1 MELNKEIIKG
11 HVESIIL
18 SLLQEKDLYGYE
30 ISKLIREN
38 SKEAFE
44 VKDGTLYVVLKRLEK
59 LGLVISYWGDCKSGG
74 GRRKY
79 FKITEDG
86 VNYLKEKKSE
96 WEFLKSIM
104 NIFLGENRMREID
117 NYIDSLYKNID
128 GISKENKEIKETMRT
143 HLIESVEEL
152 KLEGFSEKESIKIAL
167 ERFGEINEIRG
178 ELKTVVE
185 RGVKPLLYTVGI
197 SLIILIAFFTHLI
210 FMRFDYIKLLALI
223 IIAVPMYIIIRGGV
237 LIYYKVKGIKY
248 DIDWKKELYKFLFA
262 NYFIFLVGWY
272 IFPIEVGGS
281 SNVNFQVDL
290 IPFKSYIELMNRGIT
305 IGYLMKWIIIRLIL
319 FIPLGFYPAFL
330 KGKFNN
336 IAGCVLV
343 ASIVYFIVPI
353 LELILSFGLISIPII
368 YIGIDY
374 WVISIIGVLLGYFLY
389 NSIAKKHI

>member
-1 MELNKEIIKG
+1 
-11 HVESIIL
+11 
-18 SLLQEKDLYGYE
+18 
-30 ISKLIREN
+30 
-38 SKEAFE
+38 
-44 VKDGTLYVVLKRLEK
+44 
-59 LGLVISYWGDCKSGG
+59 
-74 GRRKY
+74 
-79 FKITEDG
+79 
-86 VNYLKEKKSE
+86 
-96 WEFLKSIM
+96 
-104 NIFLGENRMREID
+104 MREID

-290 IPFKSYIELMNRGIT
+290 IPFKNYIELMNRGLT
-305 IGYLMKWIIIRLIL
+305 IGYFIKTTIIRLIL

-336 IAGCVLV
+336 IAGCVLI
-343 ASIVYFIVPI
+343 ASVVYFIVPI
-353 LELILSFGLISIPII
+353 LELILSFGLISVPII

-374 WVISIIGVLLGYFLY
+374 WVIGIIGVLLGYFLY
-389 NSIAKKHI
+389 NSIAKNYK

>member
-1 MELNKEIIKG
+1 
-11 HVESIIL
+11 
-18 SLLQEKDLYGYE
+18 
-30 ISKLIREN
+30 
-38 SKEAFE
+38 
-44 VKDGTLYVVLKRLEK
+44 
-59 LGLVISYWGDCKSGG
+59 
-74 GRRKY
+74 
-79 FKITEDG
+79 
-86 VNYLKEKKSE
+86 
-96 WEFLKSIM
+96 
-104 NIFLGENRMREID
+104 MREID

-210 FMRFDYIKLLALI
+210 FMRFDYIRLLALI

-272 IFPIEVGGS
+272 IFPIEVEGS

-336 IAGCVLV
+336 IAGCVLI

>member
-1 MELNKEIIKG
+1 
-11 HVESIIL
+11 
-18 SLLQEKDLYGYE
+18 
-30 ISKLIREN
+30 
-38 SKEAFE
+38 
-44 VKDGTLYVVLKRLEK
+44 
-59 LGLVISYWGDCKSGG
+59 
-74 GRRKY
+74 
-79 FKITEDG
+79 
-86 VNYLKEKKSE
+86 
-96 WEFLKSIM
+96 
-104 NIFLGENRMREID
+104 MREID

-197 SLIILIAFFTHLI
+197 SLIILIAFFTNLI

-237 LIYYKVKGIKY
+237 LIYYKVKGVKY

-336 IAGCVLV
+336 IAGCVLI
-343 ASIVYFIVPI
+343 ASVVYLIVPI

>member
-1 MELNKEIIKG
+1 
-11 HVESIIL
+11 
-18 SLLQEKDLYGYE
+18 
-30 ISKLIREN
+30 
-38 SKEAFE
+38 
-44 VKDGTLYVVLKRLEK
+44 
-59 LGLVISYWGDCKSGG
+59 
-74 GRRKY
+74 
-79 FKITEDG
+79 
-86 VNYLKEKKSE
+86 
-96 WEFLKSIM
+96 
-104 NIFLGENRMREID
+104 MREID

-210 FMRFDYIKLLALI
+210 FMRFDYIKLIALI

-248 DIDWKKELYKFLFA
+248 NIDWKKELYKFLFA
-262 NYFIFLVGWY
+262 NYFIFLVVWY

-281 SNVNFQVDL
+281 SNVNLQVDL

-336 IAGCVLV
+336 IAGCVLI

-353 LELILSFGLISIPII
+353 LELILSFGLISVPII

>member
-1 MELNKEIIKG
+1 
-11 HVESIIL
+11 
-18 SLLQEKDLYGYE
+18 
-30 ISKLIREN
+30 
-38 SKEAFE
+38 
-44 VKDGTLYVVLKRLEK
+44 
-59 LGLVISYWGDCKSGG
+59 
-74 GRRKY
+74 
-79 FKITEDG
+79 
-86 VNYLKEKKSE
+86 
-96 WEFLKSIM
+96 
-104 NIFLGENRMREID
+104 MREID

-353 LELILSFGLISIPII
+353 LELILSFGLISVPVI

>member
-1 MELNKEIIKG
+1 
-11 HVESIIL
+11 
-18 SLLQEKDLYGYE
+18 
-30 ISKLIREN
+30 
-38 SKEAFE
+38 
-44 VKDGTLYVVLKRLEK
+44 
-59 LGLVISYWGDCKSGG
+59 
-74 GRRKY
+74 
-79 FKITEDG
+79 
-86 VNYLKEKKSE
+86 
-96 WEFLKSIM
+96 
-104 NIFLGENRMREID
+104 MREID

-336 IAGCVLV
+336 IAGCVLI

-353 LELILSFGLISIPII
+353 LELILSFGLISVPII

-389 NSIAKKHI
+389 NSIAKNYK

>member
-1 MELNKEIIKG
+1 
-11 HVESIIL
+11 
-18 SLLQEKDLYGYE
+18 
-30 ISKLIREN
+30 
-38 SKEAFE
+38 
-44 VKDGTLYVVLKRLEK
+44 
-59 LGLVISYWGDCKSGG
+59 
-74 GRRKY
+74 
-79 FKITEDG
+79 
-86 VNYLKEKKSE
+86 
-96 WEFLKSIM
+96 
-104 NIFLGENRMREID
+104 MREID

-152 KLEGFSEKESIKIAL
+152 KLEGFSEKESIRIAL

-237 LIYYKVKGIKY
+237 LIYYKVKGVKY

-305 IGYLMKWIIIRLIL
+305 RGYLMKWIIIRLIL

-336 IAGCVLV
+336 IAGCVLI

-353 LELILSFGLISIPII
+353 LELILSFGLISVPII

>member
-1 MELNKEIIKG
+1 
-11 HVESIIL
+11 
-18 SLLQEKDLYGYE
+18 
-30 ISKLIREN
+30 
-38 SKEAFE
+38 
-44 VKDGTLYVVLKRLEK
+44 
-59 LGLVISYWGDCKSGG
+59 
-74 GRRKY
+74 
-79 FKITEDG
+79 
-86 VNYLKEKKSE
+86 
-96 WEFLKSIM
+96 
-104 NIFLGENRMREID
+104 MREID

-210 FMRFDYIKLLALI
+210 FMRFDYIKLIALI

-248 DIDWKKELYKFLFA
+248 NIDWKKELYKFLFA

-336 IAGCVLV
+336 IAGCVLI

-353 LELILSFGLISIPII
+353 LELILSFGLISVPII

>member
-1 MELNKEIIKG
+1 
-11 HVESIIL
+11 
-18 SLLQEKDLYGYE
+18 
-30 ISKLIREN
+30 
-38 SKEAFE
+38 
-44 VKDGTLYVVLKRLEK
+44 
-59 LGLVISYWGDCKSGG
+59 
-74 GRRKY
+74 
-79 FKITEDG
+79 
-86 VNYLKEKKSE
+86 
-96 WEFLKSIM
+96 
-104 NIFLGENRMREID
+104 MREID

-336 IAGCVLV
+336 IAGCVLI

-353 LELILSFGLISIPII
+353 LELILSFGLISVPII

-389 NSIAKKHI
+389 NSTAKNYK

>member
-1 MELNKEIIKG
+1 
-11 HVESIIL
+11 
-18 SLLQEKDLYGYE
+18 
-30 ISKLIREN
+30 
-38 SKEAFE
+38 
-44 VKDGTLYVVLKRLEK
+44 
-59 LGLVISYWGDCKSGG
+59 
-74 GRRKY
+74 
-79 FKITEDG
+79 
-86 VNYLKEKKSE
+86 
-96 WEFLKSIM
+96 
-104 NIFLGENRMREID
+104 MREID

-152 KLEGFSEKESIKIAL
+152 KLEGFSEKESIRIAL

-210 FMRFDYIKLLALI
+210 FMRFDYIKLIALI

-248 DIDWKKELYKFLFA
+248 NIDWKKELYKFLFA

-336 IAGCVLV
+336 IAGCVLI

-353 LELILSFGLISIPII
+353 LELILSFGLISVPII

>member
-1 MELNKEIIKG
+1 
-11 HVESIIL
+11 
-18 SLLQEKDLYGYE
+18 
-30 ISKLIREN
+30 
-38 SKEAFE
+38 
-44 VKDGTLYVVLKRLEK
+44 
-59 LGLVISYWGDCKSGG
+59 
-74 GRRKY
+74 
-79 FKITEDG
+79 
-86 VNYLKEKKSE
+86 
-96 WEFLKSIM
+96 
-104 NIFLGENRMREID
+104 MREID

-167 ERFGEINEIRG
+167 ERYGEINEIRG
-178 ELKTVVE
+178 ELKTVEE

-210 FMRFDYIKLLALI
+210 FMRFDYIRLLALI

-336 IAGCVLV
+336 IAGCVLI

>member
-1 MELNKEIIKG
+1 
-11 HVESIIL
+11 
-18 SLLQEKDLYGYE
+18 
-30 ISKLIREN
+30 
-38 SKEAFE
+38 
-44 VKDGTLYVVLKRLEK
+44 
-59 LGLVISYWGDCKSGG
+59 
-74 GRRKY
+74 
-79 FKITEDG
+79 
-86 VNYLKEKKSE
+86 
-96 WEFLKSIM
+96 
-104 NIFLGENRMREID
+104 MREID
-117 NYIDSLYKNID
+117 NYIDSLYKNIN

-210 FMRFDYIKLLALI
+210 FMRFDYIRLLALI

-237 LIYYKVKGIKY
+237 LIYYKVKGVKY

-336 IAGCVLV
+336 IAGCVLI
-343 ASIVYFIVPI
+343 ASVVYFIVPI
-353 LELILSFGLISIPII
+353 LELILSFGLISVPII

>member
-1 MELNKEIIKG
+1 
-11 HVESIIL
+11 
-18 SLLQEKDLYGYE
+18 
-30 ISKLIREN
+30 
-38 SKEAFE
+38 
-44 VKDGTLYVVLKRLEK
+44 
-59 LGLVISYWGDCKSGG
+59 
-74 GRRKY
+74 
-79 FKITEDG
+79 
-86 VNYLKEKKSE
+86 
-96 WEFLKSIM
+96 
-104 NIFLGENRMREID
+104 MREID

-281 SNVNFQVDL
+281 SNVNLQVDL

-353 LELILSFGLISIPII
+353 LELILSFGLISVPII

>member
-1 MELNKEIIKG
+1 
-11 HVESIIL
+11 
-18 SLLQEKDLYGYE
+18 
-30 ISKLIREN
+30 
-38 SKEAFE
+38 
-44 VKDGTLYVVLKRLEK
+44 
-59 LGLVISYWGDCKSGG
+59 
-74 GRRKY
+74 
-79 FKITEDG
+79 
-86 VNYLKEKKSE
+86 
-96 WEFLKSIM
+96 
-104 NIFLGENRMREID
+104 MREID

-210 FMRFDYIKLLALI
+210 FMRFDYIRLLALI

-237 LIYYKVKGIKY
+237 LIYYKVKGVKY

-336 IAGCVLV
+336 IAGCVLI

-353 LELILSFGLISIPII
+353 LELILSFGLISVPII

>member
-1 MELNKEIIKG
+1 
-11 HVESIIL
+11 
-18 SLLQEKDLYGYE
+18 
-30 ISKLIREN
+30 
-38 SKEAFE
+38 
-44 VKDGTLYVVLKRLEK
+44 
-59 LGLVISYWGDCKSGG
+59 
-74 GRRKY
+74 
-79 FKITEDG
+79 
-86 VNYLKEKKSE
+86 
-96 WEFLKSIM
+96 
-104 NIFLGENRMREID
+104 MREID

-210 FMRFDYIKLLALI
+210 FMRFDYIRLLALI

-281 SNVNFQVDL
+281 SNVNLQVDL

-336 IAGCVLV
+336 IAGCVLI

>member
-1 MELNKEIIKG
+1 
-11 HVESIIL
+11 
-18 SLLQEKDLYGYE
+18 
-30 ISKLIREN
+30 
-38 SKEAFE
+38 
-44 VKDGTLYVVLKRLEK
+44 
-59 LGLVISYWGDCKSGG
+59 
-74 GRRKY
+74 
-79 FKITEDG
+79 
-86 VNYLKEKKSE
+86 
-96 WEFLKSIM
+96 
-104 NIFLGENRMREID
+104 MREID

-210 FMRFDYIKLLALI
+210 FMRFDYIRLLALI

-290 IPFKSYIELMNRGIT
+290 IPFKSYIELMNREIT

-336 IAGCVLV
+336 IAGCVLI

>member
-1 MELNKEIIKG
+1 
-11 HVESIIL
+11 
-18 SLLQEKDLYGYE
+18 
-30 ISKLIREN
+30 
-38 SKEAFE
+38 
-44 VKDGTLYVVLKRLEK
+44 
-59 LGLVISYWGDCKSGG
+59 
-74 GRRKY
+74 
-79 FKITEDG
+79 
-86 VNYLKEKKSE
+86 
-96 WEFLKSIM
+96 
-104 NIFLGENRMREID
+104 MREID

-210 FMRFDYIKLLALI
+210 FMRFDYIRLLALI

-343 ASIVYFIVPI
+343 ASIIYFIVPI
-353 LELILSFGLISIPII
+353 LELILSFGLISVPII

>member
-1 MELNKEIIKG
+1 
-11 HVESIIL
+11 
-18 SLLQEKDLYGYE
+18 
-30 ISKLIREN
+30 
-38 SKEAFE
+38 
-44 VKDGTLYVVLKRLEK
+44 
-59 LGLVISYWGDCKSGG
+59 
-74 GRRKY
+74 
-79 FKITEDG
+79 
-86 VNYLKEKKSE
+86 
-96 WEFLKSIM
+96 
-104 NIFLGENRMREID
+104 MREID

-210 FMRFDYIKLLALI
+210 FMRFDYIRLLALI

-281 SNVNFQVDL
+281 SNVNLQVDL

-336 IAGCVLV
+336 IAGCVLI

-353 LELILSFGLISIPII
+353 LELILSFGLISVPII

-389 NSIAKKHI
+389 NSIAKNYK

>member
-1 MELNKEIIKG
+1 
-11 HVESIIL
+11 
-18 SLLQEKDLYGYE
+18 
-30 ISKLIREN
+30 
-38 SKEAFE
+38 
-44 VKDGTLYVVLKRLEK
+44 
-59 LGLVISYWGDCKSGG
+59 
-74 GRRKY
+74 
-79 FKITEDG
+79 
-86 VNYLKEKKSE
+86 
-96 WEFLKSIM
+96 
-104 NIFLGENRMREID
+104 MREID

-210 FMRFDYIKLLALI
+210 FMRFDYIRLLALI

-237 LIYYKVKGIKY
+237 LIYYKVKGVKY

-336 IAGCVLV
+336 IAGCVLI

>member
-1 MELNKEIIKG
+1 
-11 HVESIIL
+11 
-18 SLLQEKDLYGYE
+18 
-30 ISKLIREN
+30 
-38 SKEAFE
+38 
-44 VKDGTLYVVLKRLEK
+44 
-59 LGLVISYWGDCKSGG
+59 
-74 GRRKY
+74 
-79 FKITEDG
+79 
-86 VNYLKEKKSE
+86 
-96 WEFLKSIM
+96 
-104 NIFLGENRMREID
+104 MREID

-210 FMRFDYIKLLALI
+210 FMRFDYIKLIALI

-248 DIDWKKELYKFLFA
+248 NIDWKKELYKFLFA

-281 SNVNFQVDL
+281 SNVNLQVDL
-290 IPFKSYIELMNRGIT
+290 IPFKSYIELMNRIT

-336 IAGCVLV
+336 IAGCVLI
-343 ASIVYFIVPI
+343 ASIVLFY
-353 LELILSFGLISIPII
+353 SS
-368 YIGIDY
+368 YIRINIKFWINFCTNNLY
-374 WVISIIGVLLGYFLY
+374 WNRLLGDKYNWSFTWLFLY

>member
-1 MELNKEIIKG
+1 
-11 HVESIIL
+11 
-18 SLLQEKDLYGYE
+18 
-30 ISKLIREN
+30 
-38 SKEAFE
+38 
-44 VKDGTLYVVLKRLEK
+44 
-59 LGLVISYWGDCKSGG
+59 
-74 GRRKY
+74 
-79 FKITEDG
+79 
-86 VNYLKEKKSE
+86 
-96 WEFLKSIM
+96 
-104 NIFLGENRMREID
+104 MREID

-210 FMRFDYIKLLALI
+210 FMRFDYIRLLALI

-281 SNVNFQVDL
+281 SNVNLQVDL

-336 IAGCVLV
+336 IAGCVLI

-353 LELILSFGLISIPII
+353 LELILSFGLISVPII
-368 YIGIDY
+368 YIGIDD

>member
-1 MELNKEIIKG
+1 
-11 HVESIIL
+11 
-18 SLLQEKDLYGYE
+18 
-30 ISKLIREN
+30 
-38 SKEAFE
+38 
-44 VKDGTLYVVLKRLEK
+44 
-59 LGLVISYWGDCKSGG
+59 
-74 GRRKY
+74 
-79 FKITEDG
+79 
-86 VNYLKEKKSE
+86 
-96 WEFLKSIM
+96 
-104 NIFLGENRMREID
+104 MREID

-185 RGVKPLLYTVGI
+185 RGVKPLLYTIGI

-248 DIDWKKELYKFLFA
+248 NIDWKKELYKFLFA

-290 IPFKSYIELMNRGIT
+290 IPFKNYIELMNMGIT

-336 IAGCVLV
+336 IAGCVLI
-343 ASIVYFIVPI
+343 ASVVYLIVPI
-353 LELILSFGLISIPII
+353 LELILSFGLISVPII

-374 WVISIIGVLLGYFLY
+374 WLISIIGVLLGYCLY

>member
-1 MELNKEIIKG
+1 
-11 HVESIIL
+11 
-18 SLLQEKDLYGYE
+18 
-30 ISKLIREN
+30 
-38 SKEAFE
+38 
-44 VKDGTLYVVLKRLEK
+44 
-59 LGLVISYWGDCKSGG
+59 
-74 GRRKY
+74 
-79 FKITEDG
+79 
-86 VNYLKEKKSE
+86 
-96 WEFLKSIM
+96 
-104 NIFLGENRMREID
+104 MREID

-237 LIYYKVKGIKY
+237 LIYYKVKGVKY
-248 DIDWKKELYKFLFA
+248 NIDWKKELYKFLFA

-290 IPFKSYIELMNRGIT
+290 IPFKNYIELMNMGIT

-336 IAGCVLV
+336 IAGCVLI
-343 ASIVYFIVPI
+343 ASVVYLIVPI
-353 LELILSFGLISIPII
+353 LELILSLGLISVPII

-374 WVISIIGVLLGYFLY
+374 WLISIIGVLLGYCLY

>member
-1 MELNKEIIKG
+1 
-11 HVESIIL
+11 
-18 SLLQEKDLYGYE
+18 
-30 ISKLIREN
+30 
-38 SKEAFE
+38 
-44 VKDGTLYVVLKRLEK
+44 
-59 LGLVISYWGDCKSGG
+59 
-74 GRRKY
+74 
-79 FKITEDG
+79 
-86 VNYLKEKKSE
+86 
-96 WEFLKSIM
+96 
-104 NIFLGENRMREID
+104 MREID

-210 FMRFDYIKLLALI
+210 FMRFDYIRLLALI
-223 IIAVPMYIIIRGGV
+223 IIAVLMYIIIRGGV

-336 IAGCVLV
+336 IAGCVLI

>member
-1 MELNKEIIKG
+1 
-11 HVESIIL
+11 
-18 SLLQEKDLYGYE
+18 
-30 ISKLIREN
+30 
-38 SKEAFE
+38 
-44 VKDGTLYVVLKRLEK
+44 
-59 LGLVISYWGDCKSGG
+59 
-74 GRRKY
+74 
-79 FKITEDG
+79 
-86 VNYLKEKKSE
+86 
-96 WEFLKSIM
+96 
-104 NIFLGENRMREID
+104 MREID

-185 RGVKPLLYTVGI
+185 RGLKPLLYTVGI
-197 SLIILIAFFTHLI
+197 SLIILIAFVTHLI

-290 IPFKSYIELMNRGIT
+290 IPFKSYIELMNRGLT
-305 IGYLMKWIIIRLIL
+305 IGYFIKTTIIRLIL

-336 IAGCVLV
+336 IAGCVLI
-343 ASIVYFIVPI
+343 ASVVYLIVPI
-353 LELILSFGLISIPII
+353 LELILSFGLISVPVI

-374 WVISIIGVLLGYFLY
+374 WLISIIGVLLGYFLY
-389 NSIAKKHI
+389 NSIAKNYK

>member
-1 MELNKEIIKG
+1 
-11 HVESIIL
+11 
-18 SLLQEKDLYGYE
+18 
-30 ISKLIREN
+30 
-38 SKEAFE
+38 
-44 VKDGTLYVVLKRLEK
+44 
-59 LGLVISYWGDCKSGG
+59 
-74 GRRKY
+74 
-79 FKITEDG
+79 
-86 VNYLKEKKSE
+86 
-96 WEFLKSIM
+96 
-104 NIFLGENRMREID
+104 MREID

-248 DIDWKKELYKFLFA
+248 NIDWKKELYKFLFA

-281 SNVNFQVDL
+281 SNVNLQVDL

-336 IAGCVLV
+336 IAGCVLI

-353 LELILSFGLISIPII
+353 LELILSFGLISVPII

-389 NSIAKKHI
+389 NSTAKKHI

>member
-1 MELNKEIIKG
+1 
-11 HVESIIL
+11 
-18 SLLQEKDLYGYE
+18 
-30 ISKLIREN
+30 
-38 SKEAFE
+38 
-44 VKDGTLYVVLKRLEK
+44 
-59 LGLVISYWGDCKSGG
+59 
-74 GRRKY
+74 
-79 FKITEDG
+79 
-86 VNYLKEKKSE
+86 
-96 WEFLKSIM
+96 
-104 NIFLGENRMREID
+104 MREID

-152 KLEGFSEKESIKIAL
+152 KLEGFSENESIKIAL

-210 FMRFDYIKLLALI
+210 FMRFDYIKLIALI

-248 DIDWKKELYKFLFA
+248 NIDWKKELYKFLFA

-281 SNVNFQVDL
+281 SNVNLQVDL

-336 IAGCVLV
+336 IAGCVLI

-353 LELILSFGLISIPII
+353 LELILSFGLISVPII

>member
-1 MELNKEIIKG
+1 
-11 HVESIIL
+11 
-18 SLLQEKDLYGYE
+18 
-30 ISKLIREN
+30 
-38 SKEAFE
+38 
-44 VKDGTLYVVLKRLEK
+44 
-59 LGLVISYWGDCKSGG
+59 
-74 GRRKY
+74 
-79 FKITEDG
+79 
-86 VNYLKEKKSE
+86 
-96 WEFLKSIM
+96 
-104 NIFLGENRMREID
+104 MREID

-152 KLEGFSEKESIKIAL
+152 KLEGFSEKESIRIAL

-210 FMRFDYIKLLALI
+210 FMRFDYIRLLALI

-248 DIDWKKELYKFLFA
+248 NIDWKKELYKFLFA

>member
-1 MELNKEIIKG
+1 
-11 HVESIIL
+11 
-18 SLLQEKDLYGYE
+18 
-30 ISKLIREN
+30 
-38 SKEAFE
+38 
-44 VKDGTLYVVLKRLEK
+44 
-59 LGLVISYWGDCKSGG
+59 
-74 GRRKY
+74 
-79 FKITEDG
+79 
-86 VNYLKEKKSE
+86 
-96 WEFLKSIM
+96 
-104 NIFLGENRMREID
+104 MREID

-152 KLEGFSEKESIKIAL
+152 KLEGFSEKESIRIAL

-336 IAGCVLV
+336 IAGCVLI

-353 LELILSFGLISIPII
+353 LELILSFGLISVPII

-374 WVISIIGVLLGYFLY
+374 CVISIIGVLLGYFLY

>member
-1 MELNKEIIKG
+1 
-11 HVESIIL
+11 
-18 SLLQEKDLYGYE
+18 
-30 ISKLIREN
+30 
-38 SKEAFE
+38 
-44 VKDGTLYVVLKRLEK
+44 
-59 LGLVISYWGDCKSGG
+59 
-74 GRRKY
+74 
-79 FKITEDG
+79 
-86 VNYLKEKKSE
+86 
-96 WEFLKSIM
+96 
-104 NIFLGENRMREID
+104 MREID

-336 IAGCVLV
+336 IAGCVLI

>member
-1 MELNKEIIKG
+1 
-11 HVESIIL
+11 
-18 SLLQEKDLYGYE
+18 
-30 ISKLIREN
+30 
-38 SKEAFE
+38 
-44 VKDGTLYVVLKRLEK
+44 
-59 LGLVISYWGDCKSGG
+59 
-74 GRRKY
+74 
-79 FKITEDG
+79 
-86 VNYLKEKKSE
+86 
-96 WEFLKSIM
+96 
-104 NIFLGENRMREID
+104 MREID

-152 KLEGFSEKESIKIAL
+152 KLEGFSEKESIRIAL

-248 DIDWKKELYKFLFA
+248 NIDWKKELYKFLFA

-281 SNVNFQVDL
+281 SNVNLQVDL

-336 IAGCVLV
+336 IAGCVLI

-353 LELILSFGLISIPII
+353 LELILSFGLISVPII

>member
-1 MELNKEIIKG
+1 
-11 HVESIIL
+11 
-18 SLLQEKDLYGYE
+18 
-30 ISKLIREN
+30 
-38 SKEAFE
+38 
-44 VKDGTLYVVLKRLEK
+44 
-59 LGLVISYWGDCKSGG
+59 
-74 GRRKY
+74 
-79 FKITEDG
+79 
-86 VNYLKEKKSE
+86 
-96 WEFLKSIM
+96 
-104 NIFLGENRMREID
+104 MREID

-210 FMRFDYIKLLALI
+210 FMRFDYIKLIALI

-248 DIDWKKELYKFLFA
+248 NIDWKKELYKFLFA

-281 SNVNFQVDL
+281 SNVNLQVDL

-336 IAGCVLV
+336 IAGCVLI

-353 LELILSFGLISIPII
+353 LELILSFGLSSVPII

>member
-1 MELNKEIIKG
+1 
-11 HVESIIL
+11 
-18 SLLQEKDLYGYE
+18 
-30 ISKLIREN
+30 
-38 SKEAFE
+38 
-44 VKDGTLYVVLKRLEK
+44 
-59 LGLVISYWGDCKSGG
+59 
-74 GRRKY
+74 
-79 FKITEDG
+79 
-86 VNYLKEKKSE
+86 
-96 WEFLKSIM
+96 
-104 NIFLGENRMREID
+104 MREID

-210 FMRFDYIKLLALI
+210 FMRFDYIKLIALI

-281 SNVNFQVDL
+281 SNVNLQVDL

-336 IAGCVLV
+336 IAGCVLI

-353 LELILSFGLISIPII
+353 LELILSFGLISVPII

>member
-1 MELNKEIIKG
+1 
-11 HVESIIL
+11 
-18 SLLQEKDLYGYE
+18 
-30 ISKLIREN
+30 
-38 SKEAFE
+38 
-44 VKDGTLYVVLKRLEK
+44 
-59 LGLVISYWGDCKSGG
+59 
-74 GRRKY
+74 
-79 FKITEDG
+79 
-86 VNYLKEKKSE
+86 
-96 WEFLKSIM
+96 
-104 NIFLGENRMREID
+104 MREID

-210 FMRFDYIKLLALI
+210 FMRFDYIRLLALI

-272 IFPIEVGGS
+272 IFPIEVEGS
-281 SNVNFQVDL
+281 SNVNLQVDL

-336 IAGCVLV
+336 IAGCVLI

-353 LELILSFGLISIPII
+353 LELILSFGLISVPII

>member
-1 MELNKEIIKG
+1 
-11 HVESIIL
+11 
-18 SLLQEKDLYGYE
+18 
-30 ISKLIREN
+30 
-38 SKEAFE
+38 
-44 VKDGTLYVVLKRLEK
+44 
-59 LGLVISYWGDCKSGG
+59 
-74 GRRKY
+74 
-79 FKITEDG
+79 
-86 VNYLKEKKSE
+86 
-96 WEFLKSIM
+96 
-104 NIFLGENRMREID
+104 MREID

-210 FMRFDYIKLLALI
+210 FMRFDYIKLIALI

-248 DIDWKKELYKFLFA
+248 NIDWKKELYKFLFA

-281 SNVNFQVDL
+281 SNVNLQVDL

-336 IAGCVLV
+336 IAGCVLI

-353 LELILSFGLISIPII
+353 LELILSFGLISVPII

>member
-1 MELNKEIIKG
+1 
-11 HVESIIL
+11 
-18 SLLQEKDLYGYE
+18 
-30 ISKLIREN
+30 
-38 SKEAFE
+38 
-44 VKDGTLYVVLKRLEK
+44 
-59 LGLVISYWGDCKSGG
+59 
-74 GRRKY
+74 
-79 FKITEDG
+79 
-86 VNYLKEKKSE
+86 
-96 WEFLKSIM
+96 
-104 NIFLGENRMREID
+104 MREID

-336 IAGCVLV
+336 IAGCVLI

-353 LELILSFGLISIPII
+353 LELILSFWINFYTNNL
-368 YIGIDY
+368 Y
-374 WVISIIGVLLGYFLY
+374 WNRLLGDKY
-389 NSIAKKHI
+389 NWSFTWLFFI

>member
-1 MELNKEIIKG
+1 
-11 HVESIIL
+11 
-18 SLLQEKDLYGYE
+18 
-30 ISKLIREN
+30 
-38 SKEAFE
+38 
-44 VKDGTLYVVLKRLEK
+44 
-59 LGLVISYWGDCKSGG
+59 
-74 GRRKY
+74 
-79 FKITEDG
+79 
-86 VNYLKEKKSE
+86 
-96 WEFLKSIM
+96 
-104 NIFLGENRMREID
+104 MREID

-223 IIAVPMYIIIRGGV
+223 IIAIPMYIIIRGGV
-237 LIYYKVKGIKY
+237 LIYYKVKGVKY

-336 IAGCVLV
+336 IAGCVLI

-353 LELILSFGLISIPII
+353 LELILSFGLISVPVI

>member
-1 MELNKEIIKG
+1 
-11 HVESIIL
+11 
-18 SLLQEKDLYGYE
+18 
-30 ISKLIREN
+30 
-38 SKEAFE
+38 
-44 VKDGTLYVVLKRLEK
+44 
-59 LGLVISYWGDCKSGG
+59 
-74 GRRKY
+74 
-79 FKITEDG
+79 
-86 VNYLKEKKSE
+86 
-96 WEFLKSIM
+96 
-104 NIFLGENRMREID
+104 MREID

-237 LIYYKVKGIKY
+237 LIYYKVKGVKY

-336 IAGCVLV
+336 IAGCVLI

>member
-1 MELNKEIIKG
+1 
-11 HVESIIL
+11 
-18 SLLQEKDLYGYE
+18 
-30 ISKLIREN
+30 
-38 SKEAFE
+38 
-44 VKDGTLYVVLKRLEK
+44 
-59 LGLVISYWGDCKSGG
+59 
-74 GRRKY
+74 
-79 FKITEDG
+79 
-86 VNYLKEKKSE
+86 
-96 WEFLKSIM
+96 
-104 NIFLGENRMREID
+104 MREID

-281 SNVNFQVDL
+281 SNVNLQVDL

-336 IAGCVLV
+336 IAGCVLI

-353 LELILSFGLISIPII
+353 LELILSFGLISVPII

>member
-1 MELNKEIIKG
+1 
-11 HVESIIL
+11 
-18 SLLQEKDLYGYE
+18 
-30 ISKLIREN
+30 
-38 SKEAFE
+38 
-44 VKDGTLYVVLKRLEK
+44 
-59 LGLVISYWGDCKSGG
+59 
-74 GRRKY
+74 
-79 FKITEDG
+79 
-86 VNYLKEKKSE
+86 
-96 WEFLKSIM
+96 
-104 NIFLGENRMREID
+104 MREID

-197 SLIILIAFFTHLI
+197 SLIILIAFFTYLI

-336 IAGCVLV
+336 IAGCVLI

-353 LELILSFGLISIPII
+353 LELILSFGLISVPII